1 MSLNNYKFIDLCSG
15 TGAFNIILTKY
26 GAECVFSND
35 YEQSSK
41 IINDKNKLCNNFIC
55 QDINTI
61 NVENIPE
68 HNILTAGFPCQPFS
82 IAGEKKGFNDKR
94 SNVFIKIIDILN
106 YHNPEIVILENVKNL
121 KTINNG
127 NDFKFIIN
135 ELKKYNYYVSDL
147 ILNTCKLTGIPHNR
161 ERLYIICF
169 KNEILYNNFNT
180 LIQNINETQ
189 IEKKNIIDF
198 LEDNKAIS
206 DKYYYN
212 EKYKIYSTLLESIT
226 KHIRTNIIYQYRR
239 TIVRQNKNNVV
250 PTLTANCGTGGHN
263 VPILLDNNGI
273 RKLTPRECFNLQ
285 GFDKNYILPSE
296 LSDSKLYKLVGNSI
310 TLNLFE
316 IIVKNII
323 SAINL

>member
-15 TGAFNIILTKY
+15 TGAFNIVLNKY
-26 GAECVFSND
+26 GAKCVFSND
-35 YEQSSK
+35 FEISSK
-41 IINDKNKLCNNFIC
+41 IINDENNLCNNFIC

-61 NVENIPE
+61 NVEDIPE

-82 IAGEKKGFNDKR
+82 IAGEKKGFNDHR
-94 SNVFIKIIDILN
+94 SNVFIKILEILN
-106 YHNPEIVILENVKNL
+106 YHNPDIVILENVKNL

-135 ELKKYNYYVSDL
+135 ELKKQNYFVTDL
-147 ILNTCKLTGIPHNR
+147 LLNTCKLTGIPHNR
-161 ERLYIICF
+161 ERLYIVCF
-169 KNEILYNNFNT
+169 KNNIIYNNFNT
-180 LIQNINETQ
+180 LINNINKHE

-198 LEDNKAIS
+198 LEDSNCIS
-206 DKYYYN
+206 SKYYYN
-212 EKYKIYSTLLESIT
+212 EKYKIYDKLLEFVN
-226 KHIRTNIIYQYRR
+226 KHITSNTVYQYRR

-263 VPILLDNNGI
+263 VPIILDNNGI

-285 GFDKNYILPSE
+285 GFDDTYILPSK
-296 LSDSKLYKLVGNSI
+296 LSDSKLYKLAGNSI

-316 IIVKNII
+316 IIIKQII
-323 SAINL
+323 CAINL